1 MAKSIMHDGRT
12 CFLCGANGSMDHLHW
27 HHIFGGP
34 NRKWSEKFGLK
45 VRLCGQKCHENGP
58 QAVHKCRETDLYL
71 KAEGQKAFEEYY
83 GSREEFQQ
91 IFGRNW
97 L

>member
-1 MAKSIMHDGRT
+1 MAKSIMHDGMT

-34 NRKWSEKFGLK
+34 NRRWSEKYGLK
-45 VRLCGQKCHENGP
+45 VRLCGQK
-58 QAVHKCRETDLYL
+58 
-71 KAEGQKAFEEYY
+71 AFEEYH

>member
-1 MAKSIMHDGRT
+1 MAKSIMHDGMT
-12 CFLCGANGSMDHLHW
+12 CFLCGANGTMDYLHW

-34 NRKWSEKFGLK
+34 NRRWSEKFGLK
-45 VRLCGQKCHENGP
+45 VRLCGQKCHEHGP
-58 QAVHKCRETDLYL
+58 QAVHKCRKTDLYL
-71 KAEGQKAFEEYY
+71 KAERQKAFEEYH

>member
-1 MAKSIMHDGRT
+1 MHDGMT

-34 NRKWSEKFGLK
+34 NRRWSEKYGLK
-45 VRLCGQKCHENGP
+45 VRLCGQ
-58 QAVHKCRETDLYL
+58 KCRETDLYL